1 MATLTMLKSA
11 PPAPPRRPRVVLFGT
26 TLGSVA
32 AAMSILSMLAMY
44 LARRADV
51 ISTGE
56 TWLPKGS
63 VIPLRPV
70 NMLFATLLM
79 SAITLAWARWAL
91 RRDDRQNAYV
101 ALGLTTLLG
110 FAWVVQS
117 TYLFSVSKIPVAAV
131 EGQGV
136 LFWSVV
142 GAHFVMVLVGLV
154 FLGLMTLRTLGGEN
168 RGNPE
173 GVAAVAV
180 VWYTAIGVYAAIWY
194 AIYITK

>member
-1 MATLTMLKSA
+1 MATTTMLKSA
-11 PPAPPRRPRVVLFGT
+11 PPAPPQRPRVALFGA
-26 TLGSVA
+26 TLGSIA

-51 ISTGE
+51 INTGE
-56 TWLPKGS
+56 TWLPKGAALE
-63 VIPLRPV
+63 LRPS

-101 ALGLTTLLG
+101 ALGITTLLG
-110 FAWVVQS
+110 FAWLVQS
-117 TYLFSVSKIPVAAV
+117 SYLFSVGNIPVATA

-142 GAHFVMVLVGLV
+142 GAHFVMVLVGLI
-154 FLGLMTLRTLGGEN
+154 FLGLTTLRTLGGEN

-173 GVAAVAV
+173 GVATAAV
-180 VWYTAIGVYAAIWY
+180 VWYTAIGVYAAIWF